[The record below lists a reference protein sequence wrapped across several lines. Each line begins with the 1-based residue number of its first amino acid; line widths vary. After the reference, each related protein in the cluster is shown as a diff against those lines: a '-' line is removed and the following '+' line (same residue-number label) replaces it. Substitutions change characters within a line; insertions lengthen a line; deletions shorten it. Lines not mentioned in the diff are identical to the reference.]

1 MRSTASKR
9 RREAALRRLEAMSD
23 PLGADVLQA
32 LIMDGPASAT
42 ELAGKLGQPFHKVN
56 YQLRER
62 LAKLGCA
69 ELVEVRPSGGSFA
82 RIYRATERHLV
93 TTEEWESLEP
103 EVKDHHATRF
113 AEAIVND
120 LELAL
125 TARTVGQSK
134 DFHLTQNRIV
144 VDSQGLEEIL
154 EIHEEARQKAL
165 KAGDRAQR
173 RLVKSGAEGI
183 DMSSCQAAFAVPPS

>member
-1 MRSTASKR
+1 MSTKASER
-9 RREAALRRLEAMSD
+9 RRETALKRLEAMSD
-23 PLGADVLQA
+23 PLGADVLQI
-32 LIMDGPASAT
+32 LIMEGPASAT
-42 ELAGKLGQPFHKVN
+42 EIAKKLGRPFHKVN

-93 TTEEWESLEP
+93 TTEEWESLES

-113 AEAIVND
+113 AEAIVSD

-125 TARTVGQSK
+125 TTRTVGQSK
-134 DFHLTQNRIV
+134 DFHLTQARVV
-144 VDSQGLEEIL
+144 VDPQGLEEIL
-154 EIHEEARQKAL
+154 EIHEKARQEVL
-165 KAGDRAQR
+165 RAGDRAQR
-173 RLVKSGAEGI
+173 RLADRGAEGI
-183 DMSSCQAAFAVPPS
+183 DMSSSQAAFVVPRP

>member
-1 MRSTASKR
+1 MGTKASER
-9 RREAALRRLEAMSD
+9 RREAALKRLEAMSD

-42 ELAGKLGQPFHKVN
+42 ELARKLGQPFHKVN

-62 LAKLGCA
+62 LARLGCA

-113 AEAIVND
+113 AEAIVSD

-125 TARTVGQSK
+125 TARTVGQTK
-134 DFHLTQNRIV
+134 DFHLTQARIA
-144 VDSQGLEEIL
+144 VDRQGCEEIL
-154 EIHEEARQKAL
+154 EIHERARQEAL
-165 KAGDRAQR
+165 EAGDRAQQ
-173 RLVKSGAEGI
+173 RLADSGDEATC
-183 DMSSCQAAFAVPPS
+183 MSTCQAAFVVPSC